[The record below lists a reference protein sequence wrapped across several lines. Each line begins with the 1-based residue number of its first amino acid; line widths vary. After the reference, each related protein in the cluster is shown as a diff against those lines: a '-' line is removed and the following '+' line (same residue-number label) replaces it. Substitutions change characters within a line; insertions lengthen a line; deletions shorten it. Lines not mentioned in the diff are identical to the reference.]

1 LSNVGISL
9 SIFRIAPLFK
19 ELTRDQTQPIIDRIA
34 GQLLVWKADLLTK
47 IKRRILVQF
56 ILMGML
62 IYIAMVVDM
71 PVWGLKAVDKLWWG
85 FYWRG
90 RKDAK
95 GGHC

>member
-1 LSNVGISL
+1 
-9 SIFRIAPLFK
+9 
-19 ELTRDQTQPIIDRIA
+19 
-34 GQLLVWKADLLTK
+34 
-47 IKRRILVQF
+47 
-56 ILMGML
+56 MGML